1 MRRNNLTYD
10 HRTRGNERELI
21 RKCKFQNDNTVASGA
36 PTTEAIPAKARAM
49 PKPGPLEAQN
59 ILPIR
64 RRLLLQS
71 RATVKKPAEE
81 AEPKAKTGNDNF
93 DQQ

>member
-1 MRRNNLTYD
+1 
-10 HRTRGNERELI
+10 
-21 RKCKFQNDNTVASGA
+21 
-36 PTTEAIPAKARAM
+36 M

-64 RRLLLQS
+64 RRLLLRS
-71 RATVKKPAEE
+71 RATVKKSAEE